1 MLHNQ
6 LKRLE
11 QENDVIL
18 LDNTIFNAVE
28 IVNQVIQYFEPKGND
43 LNLGC
48 KDKLLKKYFKKKNI
62 QGIFNRVEWLFSL
75 KRGIQ
80 CELLLP
86 DNNGRQKGKLE
97 IMVTLEF
104 SSSKQQFL
112 SISDRESMPESLSIT
127 DSKSSKNFQ
136 IKVSLDFYPEEM
148 ISDKNHD
155 ENIWHFSYSDSEEIY
170 VPTRPRLMPN
180 LWQNSSRK

>member
-1 MLHNQ
+1 MLPNQ
-6 LKRLE
+6 LKQLE
-11 QENDVIL
+11 QEDDVIL
-18 LDNTIFNAVE
+18 LDNTICNAVE
-28 IVNQVIQYFEPKGND
+28 IVNQVIQYFEPKGKD

-48 KDKLLKKYFKKKNI
+48 KDKFLKKYFKKKNI

-86 DNNGRQKGKLE
+86 GNNGRQKGKLE
-97 IMVTLEF
+97 IIVTLEF
-104 SSSKQQFL
+104 SSSNKQF
-112 SISDRESMPESLSIT
+112 SSMSDRESMPDSLSIT
-127 DSKSSKNFQ
+127 DNRSLKNFE

-155 ENIWHFSYSDSEEIY
+155 ENTWHFSSSDSQEIY